1 MHAAVNYQCRLTAL
15 FGELLRSPFR
25 IRHNDGRFLLSLRN
39 TNIANDNGRYVR
51 LLSDGR
57 IVMLRL
63 CCNGMSRDGDYNCDD
78 DDDSVKLVHLN
89 GQVIKLI

>member
-1 MHAAVNYQCRLTAL
+1 
-15 FGELLRSPFR
+15 
-25 IRHNDGRFLLSLRN
+25 
-39 TNIANDNGRYVR
+39 
-51 LLSDGR
+51 
-57 IVMLRL
+57 MLRL